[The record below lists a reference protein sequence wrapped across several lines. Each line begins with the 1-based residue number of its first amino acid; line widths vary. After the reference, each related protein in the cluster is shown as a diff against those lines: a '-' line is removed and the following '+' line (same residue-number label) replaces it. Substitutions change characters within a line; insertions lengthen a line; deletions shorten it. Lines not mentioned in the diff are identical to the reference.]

1 MTIMVGHSK
10 KNFQREEKKFWINEQ
25 LNKTL
30 RKNPG
35 LLLIQMLKNLK
46 SLSTEK
52 SYLDRISSKNITEPL
67 DLQLA
72 NTEKWI

>member
-46 SLSTEK
+46 SLSIEK

>member
-46 SLSTEK
+46 SLSKEK

>member
-46 SLSTEK
+46 SLSIEK

-72 NTEKWI
+72 NTEK